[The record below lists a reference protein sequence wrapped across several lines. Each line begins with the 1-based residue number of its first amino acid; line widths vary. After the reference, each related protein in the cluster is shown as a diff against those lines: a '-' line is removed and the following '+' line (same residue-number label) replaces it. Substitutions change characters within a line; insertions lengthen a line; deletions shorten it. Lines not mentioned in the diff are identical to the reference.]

1 MKIGENVREE
11 EEIEIEIDRERGR
24 GGERVTD
31 KGRVCERKRE
41 RMEEGEGET
50 QSEIG

>member
-1 MKIGENVREE
+1 MGEMEK
-11 EEIEIEIDRERGR
+11 EIEIGKGR
-24 GGERVTD
+24 GSGRERVTD

-41 RMEEGEGET
+41 RMEEGERET